1 MPFFEDSGSCPK
13 ILAYTLAVINFKE
26 PYLEDR
32 SKQCNLCL
40 KCTGAFVK
48 WTFLVFITFFSE
60 NFVWCW
66 RQYQTSNPKT
76 CEPWPPKVTLLYWG
90 ISKFNLYC
98 CLVSFNAKFF
108 FLKSERRLVI
118 ILWISTH
125 KILSLL
131 TFMELLPAFCN
142 K

>member
-13 ILAYTLAVINFKE
+13 ILDYTLAVINFKG

-48 WTFLVFITFFSE
+48 WTFLVFITFFLRASYGAGD
-60 NFVWCW
+60 NTKL
-66 RQYQTSNPKT
+66 QTQKP
-76 CEPWPPKVTLLYWG
+76 V
-90 ISKFNLYC
+90 NLDHQKWLCYIEESPNLIC

-131 TFMELLPAFCN
+131 TFMELLSAFCN